1 MKIQK
6 FENLDKKRK
15 ELRQKTNKT
24 LKDKVEYA
32 ELNKLVKKKHR
43 TRARRKRKELILETL
58 EARKG
63 PRQINKHRNKQMI
76 MSMRKESG
84 EITTNREEILKICT
98 NFYKSL
104 YTQTVPTPE
113 STMKSSPDTEEI
125 PEFTEEEVERAI
137 KKDEKTQSPRSG
149 RNHK

>member
-1 MKIQK
+1 MDTIQNK
-6 FENLDKKRK
+6 TQKSTIKKSIEDTEIENLDKKRT
-15 ELRQKTNKT
+15 ELKQQQKP

-32 ELNKLVKKKHR
+32 ELNKLVKKKRR

-84 EITTNREEILKICT
+84 EITSDREEILKI
-98 NFYKSL
+98 
-104 YTQTVPTPE
+104 
-113 STMKSSPDTEEI
+113 
-125 PEFTEEEVERAI
+125 
-137 KKDEKTQSPRSG
+137 
-149 RNHK
+149 